1 MVTIINHRIIMFDM
15 APESYSSDISHN
27 NFTVIL
33 SDYISLC
40 ILYIGMQY
48 MSAIWIDQS
57 GFIWLKVIKA
67 QLKCSQT
74 KIRNVLAHISEK
86 SSHG

>member
-48 MSAIWIDQS
+48 MSVIWID
-57 GFIWLKVIKA
+57 
-67 QLKCSQT
+67 
-74 KIRNVLAHISEK
+74 
-86 SSHG
+86 